1 MMNESPLIY
10 IVLFLWAFAGQGQ
23 SDNASENLGDCAG
36 AVQYQLN
43 TTMEAE
49 FTGKAGFLNDTKR
62 YDSILDLSPH
72 NTFWIAAHPPASGAL
87 TFEFSSLPHPA
98 EIAIFRSKTKNGCQ
112 AIHEH
117 GAELISSL
125 KNTTENAPSI
135 ELNVSSKYHYFIYI
149 NTSEDRKA
157 AFSLSSDFLP
167 VKKQSER
174 EALENE
180 VDLREESGS
189 DAFTVRVVDKTTRL
203 PVDAAIMIENSK
215 SFNALYNANVL
226 IFPDSKYLSFHIQ
239 INAEGYMF
247 KDTLIDRRTTP
258 SNTVT
263 IGLNTF
269 KSNDQIE
276 LEGIQFKS
284 ESHELLESSK
294 SAIRKLRDF
303 LAVNRTIQ
311 IELIGHVYKKGRN
324 TIRARHFSKK
334 RAKRVKSYLVQNG
347 IQEDRISVAG
357 RGNSE
362 MIYPDPSSEAE
373 IQANRRVEIKIR

>member
-1 MMNESPLIY
+1 MNGSPLIH
-10 IVLFLWAFAGQGQ
+10 IVLILWSFASYGQA
-23 SDNASENLGDCAG
+23 DLKSENLGDCAG

-43 TTMEAE
+43 TTMEGE
-49 FTGKAGFLNDTKR
+49 FTGKAGYLNDTKM
-62 YDSILDLSPH
+62 YDNLLDLSPH
-72 NTFWIAAHPPASGAL
+72 NTFWIAVQPPTSG
-87 TFEFSSLPHPA
+87 TINFEFSSLPHPT
-98 EIAIFRSKTKNGCQ
+98 EITIFRSEIKSGCQ
-112 AIHEH
+112 AIQEH
-117 GAELISSL
+117 SAELISSV
-125 KNTTENAPSI
+125 KNKKENASSF
-135 ELNVSSKYHYFIYI
+135 ELNVSSKTYYYIYM
-149 NTSEDRKA
+149 NTSKDRKA
-157 AFSLSSDFLP
+157 AFTFNADFLP
-167 VKKQSER
+167 TNKQSER
-174 EALENE
+174 QALENE
-180 VDLREESGS
+180 IDLREEPANE
-189 DAFTVRVVDKTTRL
+189 AFTVRVVDNTTRL
-203 PVDAAIMIENSK
+203 PVNATIMIENSK

-247 KDTLIDRRTTP
+247 KDTLIDRRTTA

-294 SAIRKLRDF
+294 PAIRKLRDF

-324 TIRARHFSKK
+324 TIRARHFSRK

-347 IQEDRISVAG
+347 IQENRISVAG

-373 IQANRRVEIKIR
+373 TQANRRVEIKIR